1 MVWDGSIARSFA
13 VLVVGIIA
21 GGTLSQGDAR
31 SQSIPEPVAADESGH
46 LSPGIDLASS
56 AGPPEETGLERPRAR
71 ISIGHH
77 TVAPGAMTYPV
88 RREVA
93 GSGVMVAFSAVA
105 PLPGDNGSLTLP
117 ARLPFAAA
125 SVTSRFGLRVHPLRG
140 GWQPH
145 SGVDM
150 AAPAG
155 SPIVATMDGVVGKA
169 GWAGGYGWRI
179 DVLHEGGVQTRY
191 AHLSR
196 FNVSEGQAVKQ
207 GDVIGFVGSTGDS
220 TGPHLHYEVRVN
232 GIAVNPLAS

>member
-1 MVWDGSIARSFA
+1 MSGILGEIRAFKARKA
-13 VLVVGIIA
+13 VLE
-21 GGTLSQGDAR
+21 TEAR
-31 SQSIPEPVAADESGH
+31 QLVA
-46 LSPGIDLASS
+46 L
-56 AGPPEETGLERPRAR
+56 
-71 ISIGHH
+71 
-77 TVAPGAMTYPV
+77 
-88 RREVA
+88 
-93 GSGVMVAFSAVA
+93 
-105 PLPGDNGSLTLP
+105 
-117 ARLPFAAA
+117 RLI
-125 SVTSRFGLRVHPLRG
+125 
-140 GWQPH
+140 